1 MSLTEKISDDMLG
14 ARKSGNTVQKNVLST
29 LIGEIDKKSK
39 EVGRTLPV
47 TDAEVISLIKKLIS
61 SNIECNTPDEN
72 VYLECY
78 LPKVLSLTQLT
89 SIVERIVTD
98 NSYST
103 MKDMGKVMSYL
114 SSNYAGEYDGKMA
127 SEVIKTFLS

>member
-1 MSLTEKISDDMLG
+1 MLLEKITGDMLS
-14 ARKSGNTVQKNVLST
+14 ARKSGNTAQKNVLST
-29 LIGEIDKKSK
+29 LIGEMDKKSK
-39 EVGRTLPV
+39 EVGRTSPV
-47 TDAEVISLIKKLIS
+47 TDGEAISIIKKLIS
-61 SNIECNTPDEN
+61 SNVECNTIDEN

-89 SIVERIVTD
+89 SIVERIVED

-114 SSNYAGEYDGKMA
+114 SENYAGEYDGKMA